1 MDCSWGVMPD
11 CSEDSGRSAGRFER
25 IVRVAALSAGG
36 REAVASW
43 EI

>member
-1 MDCSWGVMPD
+1 MPD
-11 CSEDSGRSAGRFER
+11 RSENSGGSAGRFER

-36 REAVASW
+36 REAVASR